1 MNVRDKQQALQE
13 FLLKLARLDTDVTEK
28 NLEQYIFTLQDIYAD
43 DFRHLYS
50 GMFGVITRID
60 ADNDLDMAKLQGNI
74 QILYESVVR
83 WRDEGRGHVT
93 PELCDKLEKLYDHVN
108 LEISRISYTQEIAQR
123 MEDKNRESG
132 EEIKSLSEKAA
143 NMQKDYITILGIFSS
158 IVITFVAGMVFSS
171 SILNNIDKVS
181 IYRLTFVIILIAM
194 MLFNLLNLLLDF
206 IAKVNMKPLAV
217 APKISDKKKEPQLST
232 IAGINLFLFFMMIV
246 DLALWALYW
255 YRATSFNTFT
265 GY

>member
-1 MNVRDKQQALQE
+1 MD
-13 FLLKLARLDTDVTEK
+13 
-28 NLEQYIFTLQDIYAD
+28 
-43 DFRHLYS
+43 
-50 GMFGVITRID
+50 
-60 ADNDLDMAKLQGNI
+60 
-74 QILYESVVR
+74 
-83 WRDEGRGHVT
+83 
-93 PELCDKLEKLYDHVN
+93 
-108 LEISRISYTQEIAQR
+108 
-123 MEDKNRESG
+123 DKNRKSG
-132 EEIKSLSEKAA
+132 EEIRSLSEKAA

-158 IVITFVAGMVFSS
+158 IVITFVAGMLFSS

-217 APKISDKKKEPQLST
+217 SSKINDKKKEPQLST
-232 IAGINLFLFFMMIV
+232 IAGINLFLFFVMIV
-246 DLALWALYW
+246 DFVLWALYW

>member
-1 MNVRDKQQALQE
+1 
-13 FLLKLARLDTDVTEK
+13 
-28 NLEQYIFTLQDIYAD
+28 
-43 DFRHLYS
+43 
-50 GMFGVITRID
+50 
-60 ADNDLDMAKLQGNI
+60 
-74 QILYESVVR
+74 
-83 WRDEGRGHVT
+83 
-93 PELCDKLEKLYDHVN
+93 
-108 LEISRISYTQEIAQR
+108 
-123 MEDKNRESG
+123 
-132 EEIKSLSEKAA
+132 
-143 NMQKDYITILGIFSS
+143 MQKDYITILGIFSS

-217 APKISDKKKEPQLST
+217 SSKINDKKKEPQLST
-232 IAGINLFLFFMMIV
+232 IAGINRFLFFVMIV
-246 DLALWALYW
+246 DFVLWALYW

>member
-1 MNVRDKQQALQE
+1 
-13 FLLKLARLDTDVTEK
+13 
-28 NLEQYIFTLQDIYAD
+28 
-43 DFRHLYS
+43 
-50 GMFGVITRID
+50 
-60 ADNDLDMAKLQGNI
+60 
-74 QILYESVVR
+74 
-83 WRDEGRGHVT
+83 
-93 PELCDKLEKLYDHVN
+93 
-108 LEISRISYTQEIAQR
+108 
-123 MEDKNRESG
+123 
-132 EEIKSLSEKAA
+132 
-143 NMQKDYITILGIFSS
+143 MQKDYITILGIFSS

-217 APKISDKKKEPQLST
+217 AAKISEKKKEPQLST

-246 DLALWALYW
+246 DIVLWALYW

>member
-1 MNVRDKQQALQE
+1 MNACDKQQALQE
-13 FLLKLARLDTDVTEK
+13 LLLELAHLDTDVTGK
-28 NLEQYIFTLQDIYAD
+28 NLERYIFALQDIYTD

-60 ADNDLDMAKLQGNI
+60 ADNALDMAKLQGNI
-74 QILYESVVR
+74 QILYESGVQ
-83 WRDEGRGHVT
+83 WLKEGRGHVT
-93 PELCDKLEKLYDHVN
+93 QELCDKLEKLYDHVN

-123 MEDKNRESG
+123 MEDKNRKAG

-171 SILNNIDKVS
+171 SVLNNIDKVS
-181 IYRLTFVIILIAM
+181 IYRLTFVVILIALL
-194 MLFNLLNLLLDF
+194 LFNLLNLLLDF
-206 IAKVNMKPLAV
+206 IAKVNLKTPIV
-217 APKISDKKKEPQLST
+217 ISRKNDNSLS
-232 IAGINLFLFFMMIV
+232 IIGEINMFLFLMMVADII
-246 DLALWALYW
+246 LWAVYW
-255 YRATSFNTFT
+255 YRATSYSTFL